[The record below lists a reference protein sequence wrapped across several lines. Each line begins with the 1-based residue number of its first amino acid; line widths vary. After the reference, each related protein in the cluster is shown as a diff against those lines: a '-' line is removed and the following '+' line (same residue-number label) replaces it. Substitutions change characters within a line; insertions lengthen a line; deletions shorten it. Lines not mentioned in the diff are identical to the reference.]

1 MVRFLRKSLHIQV
14 FPIDDVDDSTE
25 SIPTVEVFS
34 QFLKGPD
41 NLCYADYTVSASGLL
56 YGRPVTFKEIAFQCA
71 QLKMQLELKSLATVM
86 SVLEP
91 YNGLGLILSV
101 FLPVYCG
108 IEVNFFPRDFS
119 FLPN

>member
-14 FPIDDVDDSTE
+14 FPIDDVDESTE
-25 SIPTVEVFS
+25 SIASVETFA
-34 QFLKGPD
+34 QFFKGPE
-41 NLCYADYTVSASGLL
+41 NLCYADYTVSASGYL

-71 QLKMQLELKSLATVM
+71 QLKAQLDLQSLATVLC
-86 SVLEP
+86 VLEP

-108 IEVNFFPRDFS
+108 VEVSLRI
-119 FLPN
+119 